1 MRISDRTAYIYLF
14 LTMTFWAGNSIT
26 ARMFADDLPPLQHA
40 FWRWVIASF
49 LILMIFRPPLQ
60 RDLPIIWTY
69 RWPVFWIGTTG
80 IGAYNTLQYWALN
93 YTTVSNVGLLQTTIP
108 IVFCSLEWLVFKEKI
123 TRTQFLGMMV
133 VTIGVLVVL
142 VKASFVNLLNFT
154 FNFGDLIMVCAIFVY
169 GIFSLLLRYAPK
181 QVNHWSL
188 LWVLFVIGAVELLP
202 LQSLEYQA
210 GYRMNL
216 SIGPVL
222 GLSYI
227 VIGPALLAYK
237 FYTVAI
243 LALGATRT
251 GLFFYWLPIASII
264 LAILILGEP
273 LQIYHLIGF
282 VLVVF
287 GLRLGLA
294 KKEG

>member
-1 MRISDRTAYIYLF
+1 
-14 LTMTFWAGNSIT
+14 MTFWAGNSIT

-108 IVFCSLEWLVFKEKI
+108 IILCSLEWLVFKEKI
-123 TRTQFLGMMV
+123 IRTQVLGMMV
-133 VTIGVLVVL
+133 ATIGVLVVL
-142 VKASFVNLLNFT
+142 VKASLANLLNFT

-169 GIFSLLLRYAPK
+169 GIFSLLLRYSPK

-202 LQSLEYQA
+202 LQLIEYQA

-216 SIGPVL
+216 SLGPVV

-251 GLFFYWLPIASII
+251 GLFFYWLPIASVI

>member
-108 IVFCSLEWLVFKEKI
+108 IILCSLEWLVFKEKI
-123 TRTQFLGMMV
+123 IRTQVLGMMV
-133 VTIGVLVVL
+133 ATIGVLVVL
-142 VKASFVNLLNFT
+142 VKASLANLLNFT

-169 GIFSLLLRYAPK
+169 GIFSLLLRFSPK

-202 LQSLEYQA
+202 LQLLEYQA

-216 SIGPVL
+216 SLGPVV

-251 GLFFYWLPIASII
+251 GLFFYWLPIASVI